1 MVAPDRDRLRSAFRL
16 GRKDGA
22 PGPASAPAADAPVD
36 AALDATMP
44 RADLRSFLQRRL
56 AGPPRAV
63 VALPQ
68 GIEEQGRHGGY
79 WRRELRYSLQHQHGE
94 TALGSALCID
104 RAHVAKLAKAPE
116 FAAIEPQQFLF
127 LDTETT
133 GLHGGAGTT
142 VFAFGLAFFTAEEL
156 VLEQLFLRDYGEE
169 AAMLDHVAR
178 RLAERPVPVTYVGK
192 TFDRHR
198 IAARMAVHKMP
209 TPILQGPHLDLYHVA
224 RRLYGKQ
231 FPDCRLRTIEQRVL
245 GLVRH
250 DDLPGSEAPVAFLSW
265 LRDRTGPVDRVLEH
279 NRLDVLSVVALLG
292 TIGTEKSDSGAAKT
306 RY

>member
-1 MVAPDRDRLRSAFRL
+1 MLFRSGPGDAF
-16 GRKDGA
+16 
-22 PGPASAPAADAPVD
+22 ADTG
-36 AALDATMP
+36 LP
-44 RADLRSFLQRRL
+44 RADVRSFLQRRL

-63 VALPQ
+63 VALPP
-68 GIEEQGRHGGY
+68 GMEEQGPQGCY
-79 WRRELRYSLQHQHGE
+79 WRRELRYPLHHQHG
-94 TALGSALCID
+94 TAILGSALGVD

-116 FAAIEPQQFLF
+116 FAAIAPQQFLF

-142 VFAFGLAFFTAEEL
+142 VFAFGLAFFTADEL

-231 FPDCRLRTIEQRVL
+231 FRDCRLRTIEQRVL
-245 GLVRH
+245 GLERH

-292 TIGTEKSDSGAAKT
+292 AIGTEKQRLAGPET
-306 RY
+306 R

>member
-1 MVAPDRDRLRSAFRL
+1 MVAPDRDRLRSAFRVA
-16 GRKDGA
+16 RKDTPSERIPPAGPTDDGVA
-22 PGPASAPAADAPVD
+22 PRPE
-36 AALDATMP
+36 
-44 RADLRSFLQRRL
+44 LRSFLQRRL
-56 AGPPRAV
+56 GGPPRV
-63 VALPQ
+63 EVALPPGLEAQ
-68 GIEEQGRHGGY
+68 SRHGVY
-79 WRRELRYSLQHQHGE
+79 WRRELRYALDHRHG
-94 TALGSALCID
+94 AVQLGAARSVD

-116 FAAIEPQQFLF
+116 FAGIDPQQFLF
-127 LDTETT
+127 FDTETT

-142 VFAFGLAFFTAEEL
+142 VFAFGLAFFEGEEL

-178 RLAERPVPVTYVGK
+178 RLSERPVPVSYVGK

-224 RRLYGKQ
+224 RRLYAKQ
-231 FPDCRLRTIEQRVL
+231 FPDCRLRTMEQRVL
-245 GLVRH
+245 GLERH

-265 LRDRTGPVDRVLEH
+265 LRDRSGPVDRVLEH

-292 TIGTEKSDSGAAKT
+292 AIGTEKPRPDGPRT
-306 RY
+306 R